1 MDFSGSLSPN
11 RTNTM
16 RTAAMIQTAS
26 SLQTSA
32 VIELDTPKARKVRRS
47 EMNPK
52 SEIKSPAHVKGEIF
66 ERIRDKAQLLPRVY
80 DLASMGDRRELPGLP
95 DLAETG
101 R

>member
-1 MDFSGSLSPN
+1 
-11 RTNTM
+11 
-16 RTAAMIQTAS
+16 MIQTAN

-32 VIELDTPKARKVRRS
+32 VIELDTPNARKVRRNA
-47 EMNPK
+47 MNPK
-52 SEIKSPAHVKGEIF
+52 SEIKSPTHVKGEIF